1 VKRSGA
7 THVVLWTLLRETAA
21 ILKKANEFG
30 WMPEFLSWFAQADP
44 RLLELA
50 GDAAANLQI
59 ANIMDLDSD
68 DPRFQVYLDALDRF
82 DPDHA
87 PGFYHGG
94 GFVAAQVFVEA
105 LERTGRD
112 LTRDKFI
119 EALETFDHWDDNAF
133 GQPFTYGHGLRG
145 GSTAKTFFSRVDV
158 EQGKLVRVTEDK
170 VFEMPES

>member
-1 VKRSGA
+1 MFGADPSYRMTSWILLDYVANTLKATDARIGVIFQDDDMGADGLAGLREAAAYYGLPIVAEEGHKRGAIDFSSQVLNVKRSGA

-68 DPRFQVYLDALDRF
+68 DPRFQVYLDALDRCR
-82 DPDHA
+82 P
-87 PGFYHGG
+87 
-94 GFVAAQVFVEA
+94 
-105 LERTGRD
+105 
-112 LTRDKFI
+112 
-119 EALETFDHWDDNAF
+119 
-133 GQPFTYGHGLRG
+133 LRIQ
-145 GSTAKTFFSRVDV
+145 T
-158 EQGKLVRVTEDK
+158 
-170 VFEMPES
+170 